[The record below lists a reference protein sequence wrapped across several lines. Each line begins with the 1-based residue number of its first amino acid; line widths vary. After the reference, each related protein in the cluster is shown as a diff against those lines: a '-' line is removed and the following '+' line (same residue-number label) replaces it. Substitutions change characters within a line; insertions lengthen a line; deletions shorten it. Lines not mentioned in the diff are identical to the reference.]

1 VMANALK
8 RATMNVLRFPVTAA
22 TALCAA
28 CALLPATASAQ
39 ATSPYATADKWQF
52 AATLYGF
59 LPTIGGKLN
68 FPVPNASTDINV
80 DANTLISHLKMTFM
94 GAFDAHNGQWGVFTD
109 VLYLNVGGSKSETRD
124 FNFGHEGIP
133 SSTTANLNLDLKG
146 LVWTLAGEYRVASD
160 PQAWT
165 VDVLAGARMLGVKP
179 TLSWSFDGDI
189 GPIPESGRS
198 GSKDIK
204 SDLWDGIVGVKGR
217 FALSDDRRWNL
228 PFYLDVGTGQTQLTW
243 QAAAGVSYSY
253 AWGDVIAMWR
263 YLDWSNSSNKQIESL
278 NFNGPMLGVT
288 FRW

>member
-1 VMANALK
+1 MKIPGSHSGAI
-8 RATMNVLRFPVTAA
+8 ATLCLA
-22 TALCAA
+22 TA
-28 CALLPATASAQ
+28 ALLPATATAQSAAYPSQ
-39 ATSPYATADKWQF
+39 GEKWQF
-52 AATLYGF
+52 AATIYGF

-109 VLYLNVGGSKSETRD
+109 VLYLNVGGSKSQTRD

-133 SSTTANLNLDLKG
+133 ASTTANLNLDLKG
-146 LVWTLAGEYRVASD
+146 IVWTLAGEYRVASD

-179 TLSWSFDGDI
+179 TLGWSFDGDI

-198 GSKDIK
+198 GNKDIK
-204 SDLWDGIVGVKGR
+204 SDLWDGIVGIKGR

-253 AWGDVIAMWR
+253 QWGDVIAMWR
-263 YLDWSNSSNKQIESL
+263 YLDWNNNSSKQIESL